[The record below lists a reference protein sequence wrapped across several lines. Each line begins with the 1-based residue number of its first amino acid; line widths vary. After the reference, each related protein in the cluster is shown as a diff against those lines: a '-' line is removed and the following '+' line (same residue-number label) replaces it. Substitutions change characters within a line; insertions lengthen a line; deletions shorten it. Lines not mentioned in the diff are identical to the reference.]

1 MKIIACCVLAM
12 AIALGACKR
21 NPEIMQD
28 PALVGQ
34 TVTLTGTVKKINAP
48 NLVELDTNRGH
59 VLVVTPE
66 QNPPSLLQ
74 RGDHVS
80 VTGEV
85 RRLTVAEFEQAY
97 SVDANAPVEAIIQGG
112 NFVAAREIKPA

>member
-1 MKIIACCVLAM
+1 MKIIACCLFAM

-34 TVTLTGTVKKINAP
+34 TVTLTGKVKKIDAP
-48 NLVELDTNRGH
+48 NLVQLDTNRGH

-66 QNPPSLLQ
+66 QNPLQ
-74 RGDHVS
+74 LGDHVS

-97 SVDANAPVEAIIQGG
+97 SVDANAPVEAIIQEE
-112 NFVAAREIKPA
+112 NFVAASEIKPG